1 MSRPYKNPQ
10 VNLRL
15 PEDLKQKIA
24 ALAENNGRSANA
36 EMVAA
41 IEAWVEMHDIPTEK
55 ALTLSEVALGIKKL
69 QQQLNILADG
79 AHLII
84 DEPDAYL
91 HPAIEAQIGAHIKKN
106 TGKN

>member
-24 ALAENNGRSANA
+24 ALADKNGRSANA

-41 IEAWVEMHDIPTEK
+41 IEAWVEMHDIPAEK

-69 QQQLNILADG
+69 QQQLNILAEG
-79 AHLII
+79 AQLVI
-84 DEPDAYL
+84 DEPEAHL
-91 HPAIEAQIGAHIKKN
+91 HPAMEAQIGAHIRKN
-106 TGKN
+106 TQKK